1 MGRGEKE
8 EEEGE
13 RQKQEGEQAREG
25 GEGQTYN
32 SKACPFPTPKW
43 GPPQVVLQWEGSSR
57 TLGLSHRR
65 FPPNSH

>member
-25 GEGQTYN
+25 GEGQTY
-32 SKACPFPTPKW
+32 KHLAGF
-43 GPPQVVLQWEGSSR
+43 
-57 TLGLSHRR
+57 
-65 FPPNSH
+65 